1 MLGLDWSTRMS
12 TVPLSY
18 FHTTYS
24 CVMELLIF
32 SYWVEY
38 MIFTPIIHGK
48 YTPNE
53 KDGARVYS
61 TIKQNILLFIFVS
74 VKIKI
79 KSNIHITLSSSVSMI
94 SAGSVWRNGKSTA
107 HQREAIIDAPAMRS
121 SSRWRSSQRRWL
133 KRYTHIGLHKWIN
146 TPY

>member
-1 MLGLDWSTRMS
+1 MSNICILGRIYD
-12 TVPLSY
+12 Y
-18 FHTTYS
+18 
-24 CVMELLIF
+24 
-32 SYWVEY
+32 
-38 MIFTPIIHGK
+38 TPIIQGK

-53 KDGARVYS
+53 KKNGARVYS

-79 KSNIHITLSSSVSMI
+79 KSNIHIPLSSSVSMI

-121 SSRWRSSQRRWL
+121 SSRWRSSQRR
-133 KRYTHIGLHKWIN
+133 
-146 TPY
+146 